1 MNNSRE
7 GCDSSEKIEDYSEY
21 VKVVHFRNNE
31 LTDYVIYPADIMC
44 ASVTAM
50 YGNGG
55 VEVEIY
61 STLSSGKTK
70 ETFGHRLTDSKIVEN
85 NHQQELHLLL
95 GGLYCEQ
102 NIEKTT
108 KSEVTSCWRI
118 VEWNDQKQEFE
129 LGKMYFEDKEIPDQ

>member
-7 GCDSSEKIEDYSEY
+7 GCDSSEYA
-21 VKVVHFRNNE
+21 KVVHFRNNE

-55 VEVEIY
+55 VEVKIY
-61 STLSSGKTK
+61 STLKNGKTK
-70 ETFGHRLTDSKIVEN
+70 ETFGQRLTDSKIVEN

-95 GGLYCEQ
+95 GGHYCEQ
-102 NIEKTT
+102 NMEKMTT
-108 KSEVTSCWRI
+108 SEVTSCWRI

-129 LGKMYFEDKEIPDQ
+129 LGGNVF